1 VVSDRGGL
9 TVVSNDRSRTV
20 VTHYGRGTR
29 GWEPP
34 QPLGLAKA
42 WLDDPI
48 VAVSIATIG
57 RTTET
62 RIGVFSFSQR
72 RSLRVARQMGERG
85 SHRLHRSID
94 AARTQSIVIACEEVT
109 SAAHPVE
116 AWRCQT
122 A

>member
-1 VVSDRGGL
+1 
-9 TVVSNDRSRTV
+9 
-20 VTHYGRGTR
+20 
-29 GWEPP
+29 
-34 QPLGLAKA
+34 LAKA

-48 VAVSIATIG
+48 VAASIATIG

-72 RSLRVARQMGERG
+72 RSLRLARQMVDL
-85 SHRLHRSID
+85 SSYRLHQSID
-94 AARTQSIVIACEEVT
+94 AVRTQSIVIACEEVT
-109 SAAHPVE
+109 SAAQPGE